1 MWFIYFTDFLKTTVQ
16 QQPLLT
22 QQMTVQ
28 SVALSQPAL
37 TTTHLAAQ
45 NQIGQVQITP
55 AIQSHQVQIPLNQA
69 HLLLNQQLTPAFGQV
84 QINQAQLANIATSQ
98 HQATTHQ
105 TYFTP
110 SISLQQVSHTTLV
123 FSSCTHLFYF
133 LAECWYSSRNNSTTT
148 GNYSLIE
155 KHVCCR
161 NKMLFLFS
169 QVWLFLQP
177 CRRAS
182 PHQGWLCLPHFH
194 LFK

>member
-1 MWFIYFTDFLKTTVQ
+1 MLYLSYKLVYSIAVQ

-110 SISLQQVSHTTLV
+110 SISLQQVCILIA
-123 FSSCTHLFYF
+123 FIL
-133 LAECWYSSRNNSTTT
+133 YS
-148 GNYSLIE
+148 NY
-155 KHVCCR
+155 
-161 NKMLFLFS
+161 
-169 QVWLFLQP
+169 
-177 CRRAS
+177 
-182 PHQGWLCLPHFH
+182 
-194 LFK
+194 

>member
-1 MWFIYFTDFLKTTVQ
+1 MRILAFPTILVQ
-16 QQPLLT
+16 QQPLLA

-55 AIQSHQVQIPLNQA
+55 AIQGQVQLPLTQA

-110 SISLQQVSHTTLV
+110 SISLQQVN
-123 FSSCTHLFYF
+123 Y
-133 LAECWYSSRNNSTTT
+133 NN
-148 GNYSLIE
+148 N
-155 KHVCCR
+155 
-161 NKMLFLFS
+161 
-169 QVWLFLQP
+169 
-177 CRRAS
+177 
-182 PHQGWLCLPHFH
+182 
-194 LFK
+194 

>member
-1 MWFIYFTDFLKTTVQ
+1 MCLECMRIIAFPTILVQ
-16 QQPLLT
+16 QQPLLA

-55 AIQSHQVQIPLNQA
+55 AIQGQVQLPLTQA

-110 SISLQQVSHTTLV
+110 SISLQQVN
-123 FSSCTHLFYF
+123 Y
-133 LAECWYSSRNNSTTT
+133 NN
-148 GNYSLIE
+148 N
-155 KHVCCR
+155 
-161 NKMLFLFS
+161 
-169 QVWLFLQP
+169 
-177 CRRAS
+177 
-182 PHQGWLCLPHFH
+182 
-194 LFK
+194 

>member
-1 MWFIYFTDFLKTTVQ
+1 MLA
-16 QQPLLT
+16 

-45 NQIGQVQITP
+45 NQIGQVQLTP

-69 HLLLNQQLTPAFGQV
+69 HLLLNQQLTPANCTFGQV

-110 SISLQQVSHTTLV
+110 SISLQQVCLLNDSH
-123 FSSCTHLFYF
+123 
-133 LAECWYSSRNNSTTT
+133 
-148 GNYSLIE
+148 
-155 KHVCCR
+155 
-161 NKMLFLFS
+161 
-169 QVWLFLQP
+169 QP
-177 CRRAS
+177 C
-182 PHQGWLCLPHFH
+182 
-194 LFK
+194 KI